1 MPAPTTI
8 DEYLDA
14 QAPRQRARLEEVRAL
29 VRAAA
34 PDATEG
40 ISYGMPAF
48 KDHGRILVYFA
59 AFTNHWSLFPG
70 SRAVIEAH
78 AAELGDRITG
88 PGTLR
93 FSLEE
98 PVPADL
104 VSSIVRERLGE
115 NAAKRKGK

>member
-1 MPAPTTI
+1 MPAPMTI

-14 QAPRQRARLEEVRAL
+14 QPPHQRACLEEVRAL

-34 PDATEG
+34 PEATEG

-70 SRAVIEAH
+70 SKAVIEAH
-78 AAELGDRITG
+78 AAELGDRVTG

-104 VSSIVRERLGE
+104 VSSIVRERLRE
-115 NAAKRKGK
+115 NAAKRKGR

>member
-1 MPAPTTI
+1 MTAPTTI
-8 DEYLDA
+8 DEYLDT
-14 QAPRQRARLEEVRAL
+14 QPERQRACLEEVRA
-29 VRAAA
+29 VVHATA

-59 AFTNHWSLFPG
+59 GFKNHWSLFPG
-70 SRAVIEAH
+70 SRAVVEAH
-78 AAELGDRITG
+78 AAELGDRIKG

-93 FSLEE
+93 FALDE

-104 VSSIVRERLGE
+104 VASIVRDRLAE
-115 NAAKRKGK
+115 NAAKRGSR

>member
-8 DEYLDA
+8 DEYLEA
-14 QAPRQRARLEEVRAL
+14 QPPRQRACLEEVRAI
-29 VRAAA
+29 VHAAA
-34 PDATEG
+34 PDATEA

-59 AFTNHWSLFPG
+59 AFTSHWSLFPG
-70 SRAVIEAH
+70 SKAVIAAH

-93 FSLEE
+93 FSLDE

-104 VSSIVRERLGE
+104 VASIVRERLAE